1 MHHPFNLCG
10 AAIIYINMSYI
21 NDVIASQ
28 QEAAKQRQEALEA
41 RKQEY
46 EEYLQ
51 SEQAK
56 RDAHEHYQ
64 DLWEAKAKRE
74 GWSFKRE
81 PFISAADRQKMAE
94 QERQEKI
101 AYLEEQLK
109 QLKNN

>member
-1 MHHPFNLCG
+1 
-10 AAIIYINMSYI
+10 MSYI

-56 RDAHEHYQ
+56 RDAHEHYMG
-64 DLWEAKAKRE
+64 LWETKAKKE
-74 GWSFKRE
+74 GWKFTRE
-81 PFISAADRQKMAE
+81 PFVSALERKQMAE
-94 QERQEKI
+94 KEKQEKI
-101 AYLEEQLK
+101 AFLEEQLK
-109 QLKNN
+109 ALRENQV